1 MDRELLAYFSDVLE
15 GLLRDVVPV
24 MRTLHPSLEENG
36 NHQGPMDDVDL
47 TTKRYEQ
54 QWIIQIQQRTRRQVA
69 EIEEALKR
77 IRSGR
82 FGVCEGCGRDIEVE
96 RLKVQPTTTLC
107 VGCKKELEVLQRAK
121 VA

>member
-1 MDRELLAYFSDVLE
+1 MDREMLAYFSDDLK
-15 GLLRDVVPV
+15 GLLRELATVTQ
-24 MRTLHPSLEENG
+24 TLHPSLEASG
-36 NHQGPMDDVDL
+36 SHQGPMDDVDL

-54 QWIIQIQQRTRRQVA
+54 QWIIQIQQRTRQQVL

-82 FGVCEGCGRDIEVE
+82 FGVCGGCGRDIEVK

-107 VGCKKELEVLQRAK
+107 IACKKEMEVQERAK